1 MARIVKPLTDS
12 KVRNAKPSPKEYNLA
27 DGNGL
32 HLRVKPNGSKTWIYN
47 YKRPH
52 DGKRTNLGLGV
63 YPSVS
68 LINARALRDKCR
80 EQISLGANPKSTSN
94 QKVKG
99 IDTFGRV
106 FSDWYEVKKSHVSD
120 NYAEDIKNSVT
131 RHLIKPLGNLSV
143 SEITAVC
150 AIDAIQPL
158 ANRGALETVRR
169 LCQRLNQ
176 IMDFAVNTGRLEIN
190 PLTRISSAFK
200 SPSLVN
206 LPSITP
212 EELGPF
218 LHALYKA
225 NLRVT
230 TRKLILWQ
238 LHTMVRPSEASG
250 AEWNEIDFEKKLW
263 IIPAARMKKRKS
275 HSIPLSE
282 EALQIINSMI
292 PISGHR
298 THIFVS
304 ERDPRQP
311 MNSQSANMA
320 IKRMGYEGKLVAH
333 GMRSL
338 ASTALNEQ
346 GFDPQ
351 IIEKALAHEDR
362 NSVRAAYNRAEY
374 IEERRTMMNW
384 WSKLINSNLPD
395 TSTI

>member
-12 KVRNAKPSPKEYNLA
+12 KVRNAKPSLKEYNLA

-63 YPSVS
+63 YPSIS
-68 LINARALRDKCR
+68 LVNARALRDKCR
-80 EQISLGANPKSTSN
+80 EQISLGTN

-99 IDTFGRV
+99 IDTFERV
-106 FSDWYEVKKSHVSD
+106 FGDWYEVKKSHVSD

-131 RHLIKPLGNLSV
+131 RHLMRPLGNLTV

-176 IMDFAVNTGRLEIN
+176 IMDFAVNTGRLEMN
-190 PLTRISSAFK
+190 PLTRINSAFK

-206 LPSITP
+206 LPRITP
-212 EELGPF
+212 EELSPF

-282 EALQIINSMI
+282 EALQIINSML

-304 ERDPRQP
+304 ERNPRQP
-311 MNSQSANMA
+311 MNPQSANMA
-320 IKRMGYEGKLVAH
+320 IKRMGYGGKLVAH

-338 ASTALNEQ
+338 ASTALNEK

-384 WSKLINSNLPD
+384 WSELINSNLPN

>member
-150 AIDAIQPL
+150 AIG
-158 ANRGALETVRR
+158 N
-169 LCQRLNQ
+169 
-176 IMDFAVNTGRLEIN
+176 
-190 PLTRISSAFK
+190 
-200 SPSLVN
+200 
-206 LPSITP
+206 
-212 EELGPF
+212 
-218 LHALYKA
+218 
-225 NLRVT
+225 
-230 TRKLILWQ
+230 LIL
-238 LHTMVRPSEASG
+238 S
-250 AEWNEIDFEKKLW
+250 
-263 IIPAARMKKRKS
+263 
-275 HSIPLSE
+275 
-282 EALQIINSMI
+282 
-292 PISGHR
+292 
-298 THIFVS
+298 
-304 ERDPRQP
+304 
-311 MNSQSANMA
+311 
-320 IKRMGYEGKLVAH
+320 
-333 GMRSL
+333 
-338 ASTALNEQ
+338 
-346 GFDPQ
+346 
-351 IIEKALAHEDR
+351 
-362 NSVRAAYNRAEY
+362 
-374 IEERRTMMNW
+374 
-384 WSKLINSNLPD
+384 SK
-395 TSTI
+395 

>member
-12 KVRNAKPSPKEYNLA
+12 KVRNAKPSLKEYNLA

-63 YPSVS
+63 YPSIS
-68 LINARALRDKCR
+68 LVNARALRDKCR
-80 EQISLGANPKSTSN
+80 EQISLGTN

-99 IDTFGRV
+99 IDTFERV
-106 FSDWYEVKKSHVSD
+106 FGDWYEVKKSHVSD

-131 RHLIKPLGNLSV
+131 RHLMRPLGNLTV

-176 IMDFAVNTGRLEIN
+176 IMDFAVNTGRLEMN
-190 PLTRISSAFK
+190 PLTRINSAFK

-212 EELGPF
+212 EELSPF

-282 EALQIINSMI
+282 EALQIINSML

-304 ERDPRQP
+304 ERNPRQP
-311 MNSQSANMA
+311 MNPQSANMA
-320 IKRMGYEGKLVAH
+320 IKRMGYGGKLVAH

-338 ASTALNEQ
+338 ASTALNEK

-384 WSKLINSNLPD
+384 WSELINSNLPN

>member
-12 KVRNAKPSPKEYNLA
+12 KVRNAKPSLKEYNLA

-63 YPSVS
+63 YPSIS
-68 LINARALRDKCR
+68 LVNARALRDKCR
-80 EQISLGANPKSTSN
+80 EQISLGTN

-99 IDTFGRV
+99 IDTFERV
-106 FSDWYEVKKSHVSD
+106 FGDWYEVKKSHVSD

-131 RHLIKPLGNLSV
+131 RHLMRPLGNLTV

-176 IMDFAVNTGRLEIN
+176 IMDFAVNTGRLEMN
-190 PLTRISSAFK
+190 PLTRINSAFK

-212 EELGPF
+212 EELSPF

-250 AEWNEIDFEKKLW
+250 AEWNEIDFEKKLR

-282 EALQIINSMI
+282 EALQIINSML

-304 ERDPRQP
+304 ERNPRQP
-311 MNSQSANMA
+311 MNPQSANMA
-320 IKRMGYEGKLVAH
+320 IKRMGYGGKLVAH

-338 ASTALNEQ
+338 ASTALNEK

-384 WSKLINSNLPD
+384 WSELINSNLPN

>member
-12 KVRNAKPSPKEYNLA
+12 KVRNAKPSLKEYNLA

-63 YPSVS
+63 YPSIS
-68 LINARALRDKCR
+68 LVNATALRDKCR
-80 EQISLGANPKSTSN
+80 EQISLGTN

-99 IDTFGRV
+99 IDTFERV
-106 FSDWYEVKKSHVSD
+106 FGDWYEVKKSHVSD

-131 RHLIKPLGNLSV
+131 RHLMRPLGNLTV

-176 IMDFAVNTGRLEIN
+176 IMDFAVNTGRLEMN
-190 PLTRISSAFK
+190 PLTRINSAFK

-206 LPSITP
+206 LPRITP
-212 EELGPF
+212 EELSPF

-282 EALQIINSMI
+282 EALQIINSML

-304 ERDPRQP
+304 ERNPRQP
-311 MNSQSANMA
+311 MNPQSANMA
-320 IKRMGYEGKLVAH
+320 IKRMGYGGKLVAH

-338 ASTALNEQ
+338 ASTALNEK

-384 WSKLINSNLPD
+384 WSELINSNLPN

>member
-1 MARIVKPLTDS
+1 
-12 KVRNAKPSPKEYNLA
+12 
-27 DGNGL
+27 
-32 HLRVKPNGSKTWIYN
+32 
-47 YKRPH
+47 
-52 DGKRTNLGLGV
+52 
-63 YPSVS
+63 
-68 LINARALRDKCR
+68 
-80 EQISLGANPKSTSN
+80 
-94 QKVKG
+94 
-99 IDTFGRV
+99 
-106 FSDWYEVKKSHVSD
+106 
-120 NYAEDIKNSVT
+120 
-131 RHLIKPLGNLSV
+131 
-143 SEITAVC
+143 
-150 AIDAIQPL
+150 
-158 ANRGALETVRR
+158 
-169 LCQRLNQ
+169 
-176 IMDFAVNTGRLEIN
+176 MDFAVNTGRLEMN
-190 PLTRISSAFK
+190 PLTRINSAFK

-212 EELGPF
+212 EELSPF

-282 EALQIINSMI
+282 EALQIINSML

-304 ERDPRQP
+304 ERNPRQP
-311 MNSQSANMA
+311 MNPQSANMA
-320 IKRMGYEGKLVAH
+320 IKRMGYGGKLVAH

-338 ASTALNEQ
+338 ASTALNEK

-384 WSKLINSNLPD
+384 WSELINSNLPN

>member
-12 KVRNAKPSPKEYNLA
+12 KVKNAKPSLKEYNLA

-63 YPSVS
+63 YPHIS
-68 LINARALRDKCR
+68 LVNARALRDKCR
-80 EQISLGANPKSTSN
+80 EQISLGANPKSTSS

-99 IDTFGRV
+99 IDTFERV
-106 FSDWYEVKKSHVSD
+106 FSDWYEVKTSHVSD

-131 RHLIKPLGNLSV
+131 RHLMKPLGNLSV

-150 AIDAIQPL
+150 AINAIQPL
-158 ANRGALETVRR
+158 ASRGALETVRR

-176 IMDFAVNTGRLEIN
+176 IMDFAVNTGRLEMN

-212 EELGPF
+212 GELGPF

-250 AEWNEIDFEKKLW
+250 VEWNEINFEKKLW
-263 IIPAARMKKRKS
+263 VIPAARMKKRRS

-282 EALQIINSMI
+282 EALQIINSML

-304 ERDPRQP
+304 ERNPRQP

-320 IKRMGYEGKLVAH
+320 IKRMGYGGKLVAH

-374 IEERRTMMNW
+374 MEERRTMMNW
-384 WSKLINSNLPD
+384 WSELINSNLPD

>member
-1 MARIVKPLTDS
+1 M
-12 KVRNAKPSPKEYNLA
+12 VRSE
-27 DGNGL
+27 
-32 HLRVKPNGSKTWIYN
+32 
-47 YKRPH
+47 
-52 DGKRTNLGLGV
+52 
-63 YPSVS
+63 
-68 LINARALRDKCR
+68 
-80 EQISLGANPKSTSN
+80 
-94 QKVKG
+94 
-99 IDTFGRV
+99 
-106 FSDWYEVKKSHVSD
+106 KSHVSD

-282 EALQIINSMI
+282 EALQMINSMI
-292 PISGHR
+292 PISGYR

-320 IKRMGYEGKLVAH
+320 IKRMGYGGKLVAH

>member
-12 KVRNAKPSPKEYNLA
+12 KVRNAKPSLKEYNLA

-63 YPSVS
+63 YPSIS
-68 LINARALRDKCR
+68 LVNARALRDKCR
-80 EQISLGANPKSTSN
+80 EQISLGTN

-99 IDTFGRV
+99 IDTFERV
-106 FSDWYEVKKSHVSD
+106 FGDWYEVKKSHVSD

-131 RHLIKPLGNLSV
+131 RHLMRPLGNLTV

-176 IMDFAVNTGRLEIN
+176 IMDFAVNTGRLEMN
-190 PLTRISSAFK
+190 PLTRINSAFK

-282 EALQIINSMI
+282 EALQIINSML

-304 ERDPRQP
+304 ERNPRQP
-311 MNSQSANMA
+311 MNPQSANMA
-320 IKRMGYEGKLVAH
+320 IKRMGYGGKLVAH

-338 ASTALNEQ
+338 ASTALNEK

-384 WSKLINSNLPD
+384 WSELINSNLPN